1 MSLLEK
7 IQGGVIGVAVG
18 DALGVPYEFLSRDE
32 MKERPAKEMIGYGS
46 HNQPAGTW
54 SDDSSLTFCL
64 MEGLLDG
71 YSTQNIADKFIAWYD
86 ESYWTPHGHVFDIG
100 VTTRQSI
107 FYMKKGHTPEICGG
121 MDEYSNGNGSLMRI
135 LPLVYFIK
143 DIESIDERYK
153 IVKDIS
159 SLTQAHLRSVI
170 ACFIYVEYALE
181 LLINSNKI
189 AAYQI
194 IKNRVKTFLNTKDL
208 NPQELGFYY
217 DILEDDIYKIEENRI
232 SGSGYVVNSLKASLW
247 CFINTDNYEDAVIK
261 AINFGEDTDTTAAIT
276 GGLAGLYYGIGSIP
290 KTWRKR
296 LVKYDEIEDLIFRFY
311 KSLENETESKTI

>member
-1 MSLLEK
+1 MNLLEK
-7 IQGGVIGVAVG
+7 IRGGIIGVAVG

-64 MEGLLDG
+64 MEGLLGG
-71 YSTQNIADKFIAWYD
+71 YNTKNIADKFIAWYD
-86 ESYWTPHGHVFDIG
+86 ESYWTPHNHVFDIG

-143 DIESIDERYK
+143 DIESIDKRYQ

-159 SLTQAHLRSVI
+159 SLTHAHLRSVI

-181 LLINSNKI
+181 LLINTNKI
-189 AAYQI
+189 ETYQI
-194 IKNRVKTFLNTKDL
+194 IKNRVKNFLNTKDL
-208 NPQELGFYY
+208 NPQELGFYF
-217 DILEDDIYKIEENRI
+217 DILEEDIYKIEEDRI

-247 CFINTDNYEDAVIK
+247 CFINTDNYKEAVIK
-261 AINFGEDTDTTAAIT
+261 AVNFGEDTDTTAAIT
-276 GGLAGLYYGIGSIP
+276 GGLAGLHYGLDEIP
-290 KTWRKR
+290 KEWRNK
-296 LVKYDEIEDLIFRFY
+296 LVKYDQIEDLIFRFY
-311 KSLENETESKTI
+311 KSLENETKNKTI